1 MEETYYITRRARYSK
16 EEGPEISAE
25 EWADLVALD
34 EELRRD
40 GAEDD
45 PNGAVSWN
53 VHANVF
59 RLERGNIVGVSSE
72 LEVLTKM
79 LALAVQLEARVMGH
93 DGVIY
98 VKAPS
103 PTSIRRNRR
112 VIPRAAAALVLSVV
126 GLSLLAA
133 AMLHLIMTPGY
144 NDLTL
149 RGASFSFVLPP
160 LIGVGTVAI
169 IASVIL
175 AVSSLYPWD
184 RRWSKFA
191 VLALM
196 LDGVPILFVS

>member
-1 MEETYYITRRARYSK
+1 MEETYYITRRTRYSQ
-16 EEGPEISAE
+16 EDGPEITAE
-25 EWADLVALD
+25 EWADHVALD
-34 EELRRD
+34 GELRRD
-40 GAEDD
+40 GVEDD
-45 PNGAVSWN
+45 PNGAVSWKT
-53 VHANVF
+53 HANVF
-59 RLERGNIVGVSSE
+59 RLERGNVVGVSSD

-79 LALAVQLEARVMGH
+79 LAMAVQLDARVMGH
-93 DGVIY
+93 DGVVY

-103 PTSIRRNRR
+103 PTSIRRTRR

-126 GLSLLAA
+126 GLSLLSA
-133 AMLHLIMTPGY
+133 AMLHLIMSHNY
-144 NDLTL
+144 NDLSL

-191 VLALM
+191 ILALI
-196 LDGVPILFVS
+196 LDGLPVLFV